1 MTPITSALSEDSG
14 PSTAPGNGPPAH
26 RPRHRDLV
34 RNMLQFGRLL
44 RSYDLLVTPSEVFDG
59 LRALESVDLHDKAE
73 VHLALRTTLTSKV
86 DDLPLFDQVFDVFW
100 RSLTAEEQPGDGED
114 ALSGL
119 DQQGQEAGE
128 QRMQVRLEA
137 KDGEESDEGEEE
149 LALYSPV
156 EVETEKDFSAFQADD
171 MAEIARAILI
181 IAKRLATRESRR
193 TRTASKS
200 HLIDPRR
207 TMRRNLKYGDTII
220 ELARKTKKI
229 RKPRIVLICD
239 VSRSMDTYSRFLLQF
254 IHAFQNSLGR
264 VESFVF
270 STSLSRVTDYFKN
283 EDIGEALE
291 RISREVHDW
300 SGGTRIGQ
308 SLRVFNQEYG
318 RKLVDHNTIV
328 LLLSDGL
335 DTGDADVLGQAMEE
349 LAQRACKVIWLNPL
363 LGSQDYRPLARG
375 MSTALPHVD
384 VFAPAHNLA
393 SLQELSRHL
402 TG

>member
-1 MTPITSALSEDSG
+1 MSVSAPKDASSVY
-14 PSTAPGNGPPAH
+14 
-26 RPRHRDLV
+26 RPQHRDLV

-44 RSYDLLVTPSEVFDG
+44 RSHDLLVTPSEIFDG
-59 LRALESVDLHDKAE
+59 LRAIESVDLNDRPE
-73 VHLALRTTLTSKV
+73 VQLALRTTLTSKYE
-86 DDLPLFDQVFDVFW
+86 DLPVFDQLFEVFW
-100 RSLTAEEQPGDGED
+100 RSLMADEQ
-114 ALSGL
+114 SGPPDETL
-119 DQQGQEAGE
+119 AGPDQEAGQE
-128 QRMQVRLEA
+128 GQQQQVRLEA
-137 KDGEESDEGEEE
+137 KQDGEESEDGEEE

-156 EVETEKDFSAFQADD
+156 EIVTDKDFSAFQADE

-270 STSLSRVTDYFKN
+270 STSLTRVTDYFKN
-283 EDIGEALE
+283 EGISEALE
-291 RISREVHDW
+291 RIAREVHDW

-308 SLRVFNQEYG
+308 SLRLFNRDYA

-328 LLLSDGL
+328 LILSDGL
-335 DTGDADVLGQAMEE
+335 DTGDAEVLGEAMEE
-349 LAQRACKVIWLNPL
+349 LAERACKVIWLNPL

-384 VFAPAHNLA
+384 VFAPAHNLS

-402 TG
+402 TA

>member
-1 MTPITSALSEDSG
+1 VTTQALS
-14 PSTAPGNGPPAH
+14 AH
-26 RPRHRDLV
+26 RPQHRDLV

-44 RSYDLLVTPSEVFDG
+44 RSYDMLVTPSEIFDG
-59 LRALESVDLHDKAE
+59 LRALESVDLNDRSE
-73 VHLALRTTLTSKV
+73 VQLALRTTLTSKLE
-86 DDLPLFDQVFDVFW
+86 DLPVFDQLFELFW
-100 RSLTAEEQPGDGED
+100 RSLSAEQQAGDED
-114 ALSGL
+114 ALVNPNQEGEP
-119 DQQGQEAGE
+119 DAQQK
-128 QRMQVRLEA
+128 MQVRLEA
-137 KDGEESDEGEEE
+137 KEDGEESEEGEEE

-156 EVETEKDFSAFQADD
+156 EVATEKDFSAFQADE
-171 MAEIARAILI
+171 MAEIARVILI

-270 STSLSRVTDYFKN
+270 STSLTRVTDYFKN
-283 EDIGEALE
+283 EDIGEALD
-291 RISREVHDW
+291 RIAREVHDW

-308 SLRVFNQEYG
+308 SLRTFNQEYG

-328 LLLSDGL
+328 LILSDGL
-335 DTGDADVLGQAMEE
+335 DTGDAEVLGEAMEE
-349 LAQRACKVIWLNPL
+349 LAERACRVIWLNPL

-384 VFAPAHNLA
+384 VFAPAHNVA

-402 TG
+402 TTS

>member
-1 MTPITSALSEDSG
+1 
-14 PSTAPGNGPPAH
+14 
-26 RPRHRDLV
+26 
-34 RNMLQFGRLL
+34 MLQFGRLL
-44 RSYDLLVTPSEVFDG
+44 RSYDMLVTPSEIFDG
-59 LRALESVDLHDKAE
+59 LRALESVDLNDRSE
-73 VHLALRTTLTSKV
+73 VQLALRTTLTSKLE
-86 DDLPLFDQVFDVFW
+86 DLPVFDQLFELFW
-100 RSLTAEEQPGDGED
+100 RSLSAEQQAGDED
-114 ALSGL
+114 ALVNPNQEGEPDS
-119 DQQGQEAGE
+119 QQK
-128 QRMQVRLEA
+128 MQVRLEA
-137 KDGEESDEGEEE
+137 KEDGEESEEGEEE

-156 EVETEKDFSAFQADD
+156 EVATEKDFSAFQADE
-171 MAEIARAILI
+171 MAEIARVILI

-254 IHAFQNSLGR
+254 IHAFQNSLGK

-270 STSLSRVTDYFKN
+270 STSLTRVTDYFKN
-283 EDIGEALE
+283 EDIGEALD
-291 RISREVHDW
+291 RIAREVHDW

-308 SLRVFNQEYG
+308 SLRTFNQEYG

-328 LLLSDGL
+328 LILSDGL
-335 DTGDADVLGQAMEE
+335 DTGDAEVLGEAMEE
-349 LAQRACKVIWLNPL
+349 LAERACRVIWLNPL

-384 VFAPAHNLA
+384 VFAPAHNVA

-402 TG
+402 TTG